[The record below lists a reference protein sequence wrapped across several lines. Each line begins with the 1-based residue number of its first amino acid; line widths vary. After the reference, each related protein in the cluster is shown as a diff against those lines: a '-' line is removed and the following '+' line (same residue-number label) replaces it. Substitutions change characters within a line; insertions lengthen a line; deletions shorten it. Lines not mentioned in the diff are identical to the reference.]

1 MKASDLR
8 SDVSRLRASRRVSL
22 AVLLLAA
29 PLAAQA
35 TTFTFD
41 LEGKAGFGLLSGNEN
56 GTINGTPGT
65 GGEFGA
71 GITYDDVTNLL
82 TVNVAWGSS
91 NGFTNL
97 SSNATAAHIHGPTV
111 SGGTASFTQN
121 ASVLIGLDGPPFL
134 FSNNASSGFITGTS
148 NALSAANETALFA
161 GQLYINVHTSTNGG
175 GEIRGNLVN
184 PVAIPEP
191 ATYAAL
197 GGVAAL
203 GLAVSR
209 RRRVA

>member
-1 MKASDLR
+1 MKASALR
-8 SDVSRLRASRRVSL
+8 LDVFRLRTSRRVSL
-22 AVLLLAA
+22 AAVLLAA

-35 TTFTFD
+35 TIFSFD
-41 LEGKAGFGLLSGNEN
+41 LEGKAGAGLLSGNEN
-56 GTINGTPGT
+56 GTINGSPGT

-82 TVNVAWGSS
+82 TINVAWGSG

-97 SSNATAAHIHGPTV
+97 TGNATAAHIHGPTV

-121 ASVLIGLDGPPFL
+121 ASVLIGLDGAPFT
-134 FSNNASSGFITGTS
+134 FSNSASSGFITGTS
-148 NALSAANETALFA
+148 NALSGANETALFA

-191 ATYAAL
+191 SSCAAL
-197 GGVAAL
+197 GGALVL

-209 RRRVA
+209 RRRSA